1 MFGSMFVS
9 MPVFM
14 SLSKSVSLSV
24 SISLS
29 SDADPV
35 ELLYGSGSRIRKS
48 SIQIRIRIQG
58 KNLTK
63 FNFSKFCG
71 KKRTYR
77 YRKAAL
83 YKIGKGPKRTAE
95 VTEEL
100 QSSMRMAK
108 VTGGQLRSHEVI

>member
-14 SLSKSVSLSV
+14 SLSKSVSLSKSMSLSV
-24 SISLS
+24 SMSLS

-48 SIQIRIRIQG
+48 SIQIRIQG

-71 KKRTYR
+71 KNVLTDIEQQ
-77 YRKAAL
+77 L
-83 YKIGKGPKRTAE
+83 YIK
-95 VTEEL
+95 L
-100 QSSMRMAK
+100 AK
-108 VTGGQLRSHEVI
+108 VPRGQLRSQKSCKVP